1 MKIRSCIPINTES
14 DIVKA
19 RQAGRDLAKKV
30 GFGIVDQARITT
42 AVSELARNIY
52 MHAKNGE
59 IIIESTDEEEKQ
71 GLKIIA
77 KDRGP
82 GIEDIRA
89 AMEDGYSTSGGLGV
103 GLPGVRRLM
112 DEFFIDSK
120 VNEGTE
126 IIVIKWL
133 I

>member
-1 MKIRSCIPINTES
+1 MTIRSCIPINTER

-30 GFGIVDQARITT
+30 GFGVVDQARITT
-42 AVSELARNIY
+42 TVSELARNIY
-52 MHAKNGE
+52 VHAKSGE
-59 IIIESTDEEEKQ
+59 IIIELTDEGKKQ
-71 GLKIIA
+71 GLKIMA
-77 KDRGP
+77 KDKGP

-89 AMEDGYSTSGGLGV
+89 AMQDGYSTAGGLGV
-103 GLPGVRRLM
+103 GLPGVKRLM

-120 VNEGTE
+120 VNQGTE